1 MAEKSTVPTS
11 VDVVIVGNGPSAMI
25 LSYILHGHIPFYN
38 PEKPHP
44 DPLLH
49 AKLKDNPQLL
59 HLDIGHL
66 TNHFGAS
73 RFPYST
79 QALPVNV
86 LLDALIR
93 PNGDDDEGTETS
105 VQWRYMPERAA
116 SHLIFGDAVHPGG
129 QWTECPEG
137 TAPNIQTLSYAGMLS
152 LPGYSFAE
160 HHQRVHACP
169 LPPFTRP
176 SREAVAEYLAAYA
189 TFVGISESIRC
200 SQKISGVVRAENGFY
215 IGSHNITCNKL
226 ILASGVFTE
235 RIPPRPL
242 LLPLL
247 KLPPPTTAMQ
257 PRRAPLL
264 IIGSGFSAAD
274 VIISSHSDQKII
286 HIFKWEPETNPSPL
300 KSCHQQEYPEYA
312 SIYRL
317 MKRAFAQSKQS
328 AGTSRPK
335 RARGHSIP
343 FLESRNWKDN
353 YEGIPNTVVTDVVL
367 DNETALVTFRRQDGT
382 TLSREVSGLAYVV
395 GRRSS
400 LNYLSKRLL
409 AEIFDNE
416 MTTDDCKWVSRPKMR
431 ARALEGLEVTK
442 DVFIIGSLTGDSLIR
457 FAYGGCIYAAGKLM
471 PSDFNERNGYV
482 LEDSCSKTAKSKD
495 WTAESA
501 FINGAEGHN
510 NVRRIENKSERQADI
525 PREKHIR
532 PDSVANPP
540 KSWWGHLISLFT
552 G

>member
-1 MAEKSTVPTS
+1 MAEKSTIPTS
-11 VDVVIVGNGPSAMI
+11 VEVVIVGNGPSAMI

-49 AKLKDNPQLL
+49 AKLKDSPQLL
-59 HLDIGHL
+59 HLDIDHL
-66 TNHFGAS
+66 TSHFGAS

-105 VQWRYMPERAA
+105 VKWRYMPERAA
-116 SHLIFGDAVHPGG
+116 SHLILGDAIYPGG

-137 TAPNIQTLSYAGMLS
+137 TAPHIQTLSYAGMLS

-176 SREAVAEYLAAYA
+176 SREAVAEYFAAYA

-200 SQKISGVVRAENGFY
+200 SQKISGVVRTENGFY

-247 KLPPPTTAMQ
+247 KLPPPTTVMQ

-274 VIISSHSDQKII
+274 VIISSHPDQKII

-300 KSCHQQEYPEYA
+300 KSCHPQEYPEYA

-317 MKRAFAQSKQS
+317 MKRAFAQSKEGK
-328 AGTSRPK
+328 GTSRPK

-343 FLESRNWKDN
+343 FLESRNWNDN
-353 YEGIPNTVVTDVVL
+353 YEGIPNTVITDVAL
-367 DNETALVTFRRQDGT
+367 DKETALVTFRRENGT

-400 LNYLSKRLL
+400 LNYLSKPLL

-416 MTTDDCKWVSRPKMR
+416 MPTDDCKWVSRQKMR

-471 PSDFNERNGYV
+471 QSDFNGRNGYTP
-482 LEDSCSKTAKSKD
+482 EDSCSTTATSKN
-495 WTAESA
+495 WTTENA
-501 FINGAEGHN
+501 FINGAEEHN
-510 NVRRIENKSERQADI
+510 NVRRIENKSEGQADI
-525 PREKHIR
+525 PREKHIH
-532 PDSVANPP
+532 PGPVANPL

>member
-1 MAEKSTVPTS
+1 MAEKSTGPTS

-38 PEKPHP
+38 PDKPHP

-49 AKLKDNPQLL
+49 AKLKHNPQLL
-59 HLDIGHL
+59 HLDIDHL

-73 RFPYST
+73 RFSYST

-105 VQWRYMPERAA
+105 VQWRYMPEMAA
-116 SHLIFGDAVHPGG
+116 SHLIFGDADQPGG

-137 TAPNIQTLSYAGMLS
+137 TTPSIQSLSYAGMLS
-152 LPGYSFAE
+152 LPGYSFSE
-160 HHQRVHACP
+160 HHQHVHGCP

-176 SREAVAEYLAAYA
+176 SRQAVAEYLAAYA
-189 TFVGISESIRC
+189 IFVGISESIRC
-200 SQKISGVVRAENGFY
+200 GQEIGGVVRTKNGFF

-247 KLPPPTTAMQ
+247 KLPPPSPTQ
-257 PRRAPLL
+257 PRHSPLL

-274 VIISSHSDQKII
+274 VIISSHPDQKII

-300 KSCHQQEYPEYA
+300 RSCHQQEYPEYA
-312 SIYRL
+312 AIYRL
-317 MKRAFAQSKQS
+317 MKRAFAQLNQSK
-328 AGTSRPK
+328 GPRRPK
-335 RARGHSIP
+335 RARGNSIP
-343 FLESRNWKDN
+343 FLESRNWQDN
-353 YEGIPNTVVTDVVL
+353 YEGIPNTIVTDVVL
-367 DNETALVTFRRQDGT
+367 DNGTALVTFRRQDGT
-382 TLSREVSGLAYVV
+382 TLSRRVSGLAYVV
-395 GRRSS
+395 GRRST
-400 LNYLSKRLL
+400 LNYLSNNLL
-409 AEIFDNE
+409 AEIFGNQTPAGDSR
-416 MTTDDCKWVSRPKMR
+416 WVSRQTMR
-431 ARALEGLEVTK
+431 AHALEGLEVTK

-471 PSDFNERNGYV
+471 QSDFNKQNGFGA
-482 LEDSCSKTAKSKD
+482 KTAKSQD
-495 WTAESA
+495 WTTENA
-501 FINGAEGHN
+501 FINGTEEHN
-510 NVRRIENKSERQADI
+510 HFARIENESEKQADAG
-525 PREKHIR
+525 RETDVS
-532 PDSVANPP
+532 PDSMAGPP
-540 KSWWGHLISLFT
+540 KSWWEYLFSFFT
-552 G
+552 D